1 MKNTIEDL
9 KKLYRSSRRIA
20 VITGAGISTNC
31 GIPDFRGPNGL
42 YSRKDIPA
50 ELLFDIDYFR
60 KDPTLFY
67 THIGVLWESFVTAEP
82 SPAHKILAGDEQEGK
97 VSVITQNIDGLH
109 QKAGSKKIV
118 SAHGDF
124 TSFYCMS
131 CGEETTDI
139 KHIYTDTLGKKV
151 PRCACGG
158 VMKPRVVFFGEGII
172 GMDVALRWVQ
182 EADFVLVIGSSL
194 QVYPVA
200 SLPLSR
206 KKGVPLAI
214 INKGRT
220 GYDEHADIKLDD
232 DIDKVMIE
240 ITS

>member
-1 MKNTIEDL
+1 
-9 KKLYRSSRRIA
+9 
-20 VITGAGISTNC
+20 
-31 GIPDFRGPNGL
+31 
-42 YSRKDIPA
+42 
-50 ELLFDIDYFR
+50 
-60 KDPTLFY
+60 
-67 THIGVLWESFVTAEP
+67 VLWESFVTAEP
-82 SPAHKILAGDEQEGK
+82 SLAHKILAVGEHEGK
-97 VSVITQNIDGLH
+97 ISVITQNIDGLH

-124 TSFYCMS
+124 TSFYCTS
-131 CGEETTDI
+131 CGFETTDI
-139 KHIYTDTLGKKV
+139 TGIYRETLDKKV
-151 PRCACGG
+151 PRCSCGG

-172 GMDVALRWVQ
+172 GMDAALRLVQ
-182 EADFVLVIGSSL
+182 DADFVLVIGSSL

-206 KKGVPLAI
+206 KKGVSLAI